1 MLVNDF
7 YNKLYILT
15 NILFFNS
22 LPLSRFARTKEV
34 IFPIVEQLVRD
45 EETLLRQHL
54 AEQMTGLSEVCVKHS
69 RQLQAAAAA
78 AALTAV
84 ENGNNGMSQIPSNG
98 SAATAQQSS
107 LHTSVVLDEGRKA
120 LFDLVLPII
129 GQLLSDPIAEVRVS
143 AGVSLVA
150 AAGLMRIEDLGPRV
164 LTLVLQLA
172 HNDEQED
179 IRMTAAVLLNE
190 LAETFGP
197 DLCIQFVAS
206 EVVCLAEDP
215 LFRVRKAAALN
226 LDAICR
232 TAGPVNAAKKL
243 LPAFLK
249 LASDDI
255 WGVRKA
261 CAESVGA
268 MSRCL
273 DPVVR
278 VSELMPLYERLLNDA
293 SKWVRNAALQHLG
306 PFLATLPGPKIS
318 ASFLAHYVRMGL
330 PLDAPSHGSP
340 VSLSSSSSTASL
352 FSSASAATLATLA
365 RIGADP
371 ADAELAVYCAFSFPA
386 VALTFGKQR
395 WSELRHLFISLSRD
409 VQCKVRRPLAFS
421 IHELARILGPDIAE
435 ADLVPAFD
443 IFLKDVNEVK
453 FGVIRNLSQFLKAL
467 SANATRESYLPVLD
481 ELLRASQPHNWRFR
495 KSLASQLTSFCSL
508 FSAHATHEI
517 VTPFALSL
525 LADPVSEVREEAING
540 IPALLNRLGDAD
552 AGHQMELISA
562 LQRLGLASN
571 YKDRLLFVRICGE
584 IAKGCDVNLFRRHFM
599 TEVLSLAN
607 DTVRN
612 VRRYLAILIS
622 PYTTALLRESS
633 AVVTSMPV
641 TIDSILQSKLST
653 TTLLQTDQC
662 HQNETQVDAKNDL
675 ILGVSHIQPSSSAAI
690 TSANSAESLPPPP
703 PPPLP
708 SPHIRINQSAATQSI
723 DISVSSIDTSIKM
736 LSLETTEKHSLE
748 SEAIKHLDEE
758 EIFPIWAREDS
769 AGLLKQALITLA
781 CDIDAE
787 VVRALDSVW
796 VEKHRSQPLPDVLMY
811 VRNHALPIITSKSE
825 DMSEIIETVESVSP
839 DERQNVFIKKENDL
853 GMAEEAVEEL

>member
-1 MLVNDF
+1 M
-7 YNKLYILT
+7 IG
-15 NILFFNS
+15 
-22 LPLSRFARTKEV
+22 
-34 IFPIVEQLVRD
+34 
-45 EETLLRQHL
+45 L
-54 AEQMTGLSEVCVKHS
+54 AEVCVKHS
-69 RQLQAAAAA
+69 RNIQSAAAVAA
-78 AALTAV
+78 TTSSSSTTTTSAS
-84 ENGNNGMSQIPSNG
+84 ENGMSLPPSNG
-98 SAATAQQSS
+98 SAATAQQQPSS
-107 LHTSVVLDEGRKA
+107 SSSNSNSLDEGRKA
-120 LFDLVLPII
+120 LFDVVLPII
-129 GQLLSDPIAEVRVS
+129 AQLLSDAIAEVRVS

-150 AAGLMRIEDLGPRV
+150 AAGLMRSEDLGPRV

-172 HNDEQED
+172 HNDDQED

-278 VSELMPLYERLLNDA
+278 VSELMPLYERLLNDS

-318 ASFLAHYVRMGL
+318 SLLLSHYVRMGL
-330 PLDAPSHGSP
+330 PPEFPSSGSP
-340 VSLSSSSSTASL
+340 SSSASSSAASL

-371 ADAELAVYCAFSFPA
+371 ADSELAVYCSFSFPA
-386 VALTFGKQR
+386 VALTFGRQR
-395 WSELRHLFISLSRD
+395 WPELRHLFISLSRD
-409 VQCKVRRPLAFS
+409 VQSKVRRPLAFS
-421 IHELARILGPDIAE
+421 LHELARILGPEIAE

-443 IFLKDVNEVK
+443 IFLKDMDEVK
-453 FGVIRNLSQFLKAL
+453 FGVIRNLSLFLKAL

-481 ELLRASQPHNWRFR
+481 ELLKASLPHNWRFR
-495 KSLASQLTSFCSL
+495 KSLASQLTSLCSL

-517 VTPFALSL
+517 VTPFALAL

-540 IPALLNRLGDAD
+540 VPALLNRLGEAD
-552 AGHQMELISA
+552 AGHQMEFISA

-571 YKDRLLFVRICGE
+571 YKDRLLFVRVCGA
-584 IAKGCDVNLFRRHFM
+584 IAKECDVNLFRRHFM

-607 DTVRN
+607 DKVRN
-612 VRRYLAILIS
+612 VRRYLAIFIS
-622 PYTTALLRESS
+622 PYTAVLLRATPSVDSTASIVPERVKQES
-633 AVVTSMPV
+633 TS
-641 TIDSILQSKLST
+641 DS
-653 TTLLQTDQC
+653 TLTKEQQV
-662 HQNETQVDAKNDL
+662 NEL
-675 ILGVSHIQPSSSAAI
+675 SAAVDVFGLRKSFAPV
-690 TSANSAESLPPPP
+690 SASVSLTVSAES
-703 PPPLP
+703 PPLP
-708 SPHIRINQSAATQSI
+708 P
-723 DISVSSIDTSIKM
+723 
-736 LSLETTEKHSLE
+736 LSLPAPPQTNTSTSQNATAEVVPPTLENLMKSFNLDSMEKRLTEPS
-748 SEAIKHLDEE
+748 STASTDEE
-758 EIFPIWAREDS
+758 DLFPMWAREDS
-769 AGLLKQALITLA
+769 AGLLVQALITLA
-781 CDIDAE
+781 RDVDAE
-787 VVRALDSVW
+787 VVRALDRDW
-796 VEKHRSQPLPDVLMY
+796 VVRHRQDHFPDVLEY
-811 VRNHALPIITSKSE
+811 IRSHALPLGVSSVDVAVGDNDEGGGEGNATADNAAADNSAVEEIATEFSRLINVTS
-825 DMSEIIETVESVSP
+825 
-839 DERQNVFIKKENDL
+839 
-853 GMAEEAVEEL
+853 AEEARETLTVDEN

>member
-1 MLVNDF
+1 
-7 YNKLYILT
+7 
-15 NILFFNS
+15 
-22 LPLSRFARTKEV
+22 
-34 IFPIVEQLVRD
+34 
-45 EETLLRQHL
+45 
-54 AEQMTGLSEVCVKHS
+54 MTGLSEVCVKHS
-69 RQLQAAAAA
+69 RQIQAAAAA
-78 AALTAV
+78 TAAASSTTNAT
-84 ENGNNGMSQIPSNG
+84 ENGNSLPPSNG
-98 SAATAQQSS
+98 SAATAQHPPSS
-107 LHTSVVLDEGRKA
+107 SSAASLDEGRKA
-120 LFDLVLPII
+120 LFEVVLPII

-150 AAGLMRIEDLGPRV
+150 AAGLMRSEDLGPHV

-172 HNDEQED
+172 HNDDQED

-278 VSELMPLYERLLNDA
+278 VSELMPLYERLLNDS

-318 ASFLAHYVRMGL
+318 SLLLSHYVRMGL
-330 PLDAPSHGSP
+330 PPEFPPSGSP
-340 VSLSSSSSTASL
+340 TSSSSSSAASL

-386 VALTFGKQR
+386 VALTFGRQR
-395 WSELRHLFISLSRD
+395 WPELRQLFISLSRD
-409 VQCKVRRPLAFS
+409 IQIKVRRPLAFS
-421 IHELARILGPDIAE
+421 LHELARILGPDIAE

-443 IFLKDVNEVK
+443 IFLKDMDDVK

-481 ELLRASQPHNWRFR
+481 ELLRASLPHNWRFR
-495 KSLASQLTSFCSL
+495 KSLASQLTSLCSL

-517 VTPFALSL
+517 VTPFALAL

-540 IPALLNRLGDAD
+540 VPALLNRLGEAD
-552 AGHQMELISA
+552 AGHQMEFISA

-571 YKDRLLFVRICGE
+571 YKDRLLFVRVCGA

-607 DTVRN
+607 DKVRN

-622 PYTTALLRESS
+622 PYTTVLLKATPVVDSSIPAGCDQVLQES
-633 AVVTSMPV
+633 TSGGV
-641 TIDSILQSKLST
+641 LSNEHQVNELST
-653 TTLLQTDQC
+653 AFESFGSGKPHSQPTSASAPVSTISESPPAPPISIHSSPTSISTNVPEVATPSLDNLMKTLSP
-662 HQNETQVDAKNDL
+662 ETKEKP
-675 ILGVSHIQPSSSAAI
+675 HTEPSSS
-690 TSANSAESLPPPP
+690 
-703 PPPLP
+703 
-708 SPHIRINQSAATQSI
+708 TQ
-723 DISVSSIDTSIKM
+723 
-736 LSLETTEKHSLE
+736 TT
-748 SEAIKHLDEE
+748 DEE
-758 EIFPIWAREDS
+758 DLFPMWAREDS
-769 AGLLKQALITLA
+769 AGLLVQALITLA
-781 CDIDAE
+781 RDDDAE
-787 VVRALDSVW
+787 VVRALDIEW
-796 VEKHRSQPLPDVLMY
+796 VKKHRKNPVPDVLAY
-811 VRNHALPIITSKSE
+811 VRTHALPNSASRVEQEGTQDNTLAE
-825 DMSEIIETVESVSP
+825 VLPVES
-839 DERQNVFIKKENDL
+839 
-853 GMAEEAVEEL
+853 EAVEELTTEFVRLVNVTSAPEEAVEKEEVQPAE